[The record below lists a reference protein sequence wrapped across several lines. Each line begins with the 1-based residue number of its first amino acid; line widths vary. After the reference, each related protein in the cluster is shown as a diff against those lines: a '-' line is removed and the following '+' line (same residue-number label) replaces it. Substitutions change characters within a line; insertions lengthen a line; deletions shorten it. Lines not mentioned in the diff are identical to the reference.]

1 MDKSRRNTLY
11 DKLTIRLKILTIL
24 KITFLTYLIIHFAI
38 VVAFDTKDSFIEY
51 FFVFS
56 DSLSNSEII
65 LELIYPIWMTQIFC
79 MILIMALSIK
89 KLQKMVEIL
98 YFSLIADQICSLG
111 FSITM
116 CAFSDNLVFI
126 ILSTLITIFYMVI
139 KMYHDI

>member
-65 LELIYPIWMTQIFC
+65 LELIYPIWMT
-79 MILIMALSIK
+79 
-89 KLQKMVEIL
+89 
-98 YFSLIADQICSLG
+98 
-111 FSITM
+111 
-116 CAFSDNLVFI
+116 
-126 ILSTLITIFYMVI
+126 
-139 KMYHDI
+139 